1 MTTQELKDRRTKC
14 LDDAAHIVDEAR
26 KANRGLTKK
35 ESEQHDG
42 FMKEAREI
50 YEQIDRG
57 ANGGASELERLRRE
71 ADEQGAAG
79 NARGEGKRSGP
90 FGHVL
95 GDGVHLE
102 TKEEREQIIN
112 RLFFSIAAAKGDK
125 RQALEYSRRMF
136 GERYPLT
143 QAIEKDLHN
152 PSFVFPRMARSEEEQ
167 RALAAGDGPAGGF
180 AVADEWSQDIIE
192 FLRPAS
198 VVIKM
203 GGPTLP
209 MTTGTLRLPRISGG
223 ATATYIGENVAAV
236 KTQQTFGQ
244 VVANYKKLAALVPI
258 SNDLLRYASPS
269 AESMIRQDLVAA
281 MGQRADLA
289 AIRDNGTASTPK
301 GIRYWAP
308 AAGVISAQTG
318 QALSTTI
325 QDLGKLVV
333 QLRVNNVRFLK
344 PGWLMA
350 PRIWNFLLTVTNTNG
365 FYVFRDEML
374 SKSTLWGYPF
384 QVTSQIPVNLADVS
398 SGTAGSEVYLADFA
412 DVVIC
417 QATQLLVDSSTEAAY
432 VDGSNTNA
440 AFSLDQMVIR
450 AILEHDIVARHDF
463 SIAVLTGMTWA

>member
-1 MTTQELKDRRTKC
+1 MTTQELRERRGKA
-14 LDDAAHIVDEAR
+14 LDEANAIIDGAR
-26 KANRGLTKK
+26 KAQRGLTKD
-35 ESEQHDG
+35 ESGKVDTL
-42 FMKEAREI
+42 KREAKEI
-50 YEQIDRG
+50 YDALDRG
-57 ANGGASELERLRRE
+57 AHNGESEIERLQRTAE
-71 ADEQGAAG
+71 EQGKG
-79 NARGEGKRSGP
+79 GDARSAREKDGYRA
-90 FGHVL
+90 F
-95 GDGVHLE
+95 GDGIHLD
-102 TKEEREQIIN
+102 TKQEREQIVS
-112 RLFFSIAAAKGDK
+112 RLLFSVANSKGDK
-125 RQALEYSRRMF
+125 RNAYEYSRRMF
-136 GERYPLT
+136 GENYPLT
-143 QAIEKDLHN
+143 RALEKDMHEAG
-152 PSFVFPRMARSEEEQ
+152 FAFPRMVRSDDEK
-167 RALAAGDGPAGGF
+167 RALAASDGPAGGF

-192 FLRPAS
+192 FLRPQS

-203 GGPTLP
+203 GGPTIP

-223 ATATYIGENVAAV
+223 ATATYIGENVAAP

-258 SNDLLRYASPS
+258 SNDLLRYASPN
-269 AESMIRQDLVAA
+269 AETMIRNDLVAA
-281 MGQRADLA
+281 MAQRADLA

-308 AAGVISAQTG
+308 SANVISAQTG

-325 QDLGKLVV
+325 QDLGKLLV
-333 QLRVNNVRFLK
+333 QLRVNNVRFLN
-344 PGWLMA
+344 PGWLIA

-374 SKSTLWGYPF
+374 STGKLWGYPF
-384 QVTSQIPVNLADVS
+384 QVTSQIPVNLTDVS
-398 SGTAGSEVYLADFA
+398 AGTAGSEVYLADFA

-450 AILEHDIVARHDF
+450 TILEHDIVARHDF